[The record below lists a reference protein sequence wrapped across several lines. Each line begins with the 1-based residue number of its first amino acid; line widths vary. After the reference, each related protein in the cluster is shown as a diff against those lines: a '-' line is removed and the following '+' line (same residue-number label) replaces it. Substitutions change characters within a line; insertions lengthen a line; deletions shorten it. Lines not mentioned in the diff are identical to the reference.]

1 MDVFLSSAPDF
12 PENDPLLRYFLFS
25 PYKKNIR
32 KCDGLGGVFRFPE
45 ENKKGIL
52 SLICGVENCIFDKS
66 MLYDHS
72 F

>member
-1 MDVFLSSAPDF
+1 MHKRDF
-12 PENDPLLRYFLFS
+12 PFFFSKVFFEAAAVIEKISFLFH
-25 PYKKNIR
+25 P
-32 KCDGLGGVFRFPE
+32 DVGGAG